1 MAIRSRQAFFKLLAP
16 LLSMVLRPLYA
27 DAQVRMVRQPE
38 YLSAIIHGR
47 NAVKTLLETAD
58 IPGIAIAVGIGNTVV
73 WSEGFGYAD
82 LAKGTPV
89 TPRTQFRIASVSK
102 LLTAAAVGKMYEQG
116 RIDLD
121 ADVRQYVPSWPDKCY
136 TITPRQL
143 AGHLGGIREY
153 RMTDFTVKNIDGKR
167 YRNAA
172 EALSIFMEDSLV
184 APPGTKH
191 NYTSLGY
198 TLLEAAMEGASKES
212 FIRYM
217 KRNVLDPLG
226 MKSTLPN
233 HPDSLITRLSTLY
246 AHDSKGGNKVIRN
259 LQPTYKFAGG
269 GYVSTAEDLARFGMA
284 HLRPGFL
291 KAPTLE
297 MLFQSQYLNT
307 GEATGVGIGWVNG
320 SDPWGRRIVFHNG
333 NQPGARPVLIVYP
346 EHDLVIAITT
356 NVTGIPDWVEG
367 AAMCIADPFLRL
379 MAGEKPEEDR
389 SSAGTYLYR
398 MGEETEGEE
407 NALTGSITLIAPAD
421 AADGYLGWMDGLPG
435 DNLSVWPIA
444 DVVVWPSETVA
455 LAATQRGLFLLRWQ
469 KSPDGLY
476 SGFFSYPDQH
486 NRTITLPLYLTPSE

>member
-1 MAIRSRQAFFKLLAP
+1 MLF
-16 LLSMVLRPLYA
+16 RPSYA

-38 YLSAIIHGR
+38 YLAAIIHGR
-47 NAVKTLLETAD
+47 NAVKTMLETAD
-58 IPGIAIAVGIGNTVV
+58 IPGMAIAVGIGNTIV

-102 LLTAAAVGKMYEQG
+102 ILTAAAIGKMHEQG

-136 TITPRQL
+136 NISARQL

-153 RMTDFTVKNIDGKR
+153 RMTDFTVKNIDSKR

-172 EALSIFMEDSLV
+172 EALSIFAEDTLV
-184 APPGTKH
+184 APPGARH

-217 KRNVLDPLG
+217 KRNVLDPIG

-233 HPDSLITRLSTLY
+233 HPDSLITRLSALY
-246 AHDSKGGNKVIRN
+246 ARDSKGGNKVIRN

-291 KAPTLE
+291 KDATLK
-297 MLFQSQYLNT
+297 MLFETQYLQT

-320 SDPWGRRIVFHNG
+320 NDPWGRPIVFHNG

-346 EHDLVIAITT
+346 EHNLVIAITT
-356 NVTGIPDWVEG
+356 NVTGVPDWVEG

-379 MAGEKPEEDR
+379 MAGEKPQEDR
-389 SSAGTYLYR
+389 SSAGTYMYK
-398 MGEETEGEE
+398 MGMEVDGEE
-407 NALTGSITLIAPAD
+407 NVISGSMTLIAPTD
-421 AADGYLGWMDGLPG
+421 AADGYLGWMDGLPD
-435 DNLSVWPIA
+435 DNLGVWPIA
-444 DVVVWPSETVA
+444 DLVVWPSETVA

-469 KSPDGLY
+469 KSADGTY
-476 SGFFSYPDQH
+476 TGFFTFPDNH
-486 NRTITLPLYLTPSE
+486 NRMTTLPLYLTLWDE